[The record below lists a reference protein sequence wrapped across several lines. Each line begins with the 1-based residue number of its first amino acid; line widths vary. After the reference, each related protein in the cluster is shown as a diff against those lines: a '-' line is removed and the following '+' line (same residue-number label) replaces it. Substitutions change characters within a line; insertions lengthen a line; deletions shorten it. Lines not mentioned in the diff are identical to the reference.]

1 MQLHC
6 TGAANTAC
14 QQLAD
19 NQFSRQHATP
29 TSLKVV
35 AWYRSASP
43 TQFSRIRTSCR
54 IAAVKPNVH
63 QEEIC
68 CLGVSSDVGAVA
80 NGCRYQLL
88 SSIDAL

>member
-19 NQFSRQHATP
+19 NQISRQRATP
-29 TSLKVV
+29 TSLKL
-35 AWYRSASP
+35 ATCYRSASP
-43 TQFSRIRTSCR
+43 TQFSRIRMSF
-54 IAAVKPNVH
+54 AAVKPIVH
-63 QEEIC
+63 QEEMC
-68 CLGVSSDVGAVA
+68 YLGVSSDVGAVA